1 MAEKAEAAFEA
12 EEAEEAAARLLEGTF
27 TLDDFLEQMQQVKKM
42 GPLGNLMGMMP
53 GLPKE
58 APRRRD
64 RRPPD
69 RPHRRHHPLDDAGG
83 IEASRAAATTS
94 SSRAPASSELSS
106 ESFPFSEAAML
117 RSTIASQDF
126 GLL

>member
-53 GLPKE
+53 GPPKE